1 MSSTV
6 NEDNHGPAPEG
17 YDTWEKYCAATTAQF
32 CFDAQPPIEGV
43 WEKIPSLTTNAIFAA
58 LFGVSFIAF
67 IITYFRSR
75 RQGTFFTVMMC
86 LGLLCEIIGYA
97 GRAASAKNPWD
108 DMGFM
113 IQIVTLTIGPAFLAA
128 GIYTCLAKVVSVYG
142 EESSR
147 LPAGWYT
154 RIFIP
159 CDVVSLVLQA
169 SGGGIAAASDDI
181 DLLNMGNNIMIAG
194 LSFQVFI
201 LAVFLAVSGEFL
213 LRVRNR
219 KKTYGPDAGFE
230 QAEPA
235 KSIRQGFMFKAI
247 MIALAVSTVAIFWR
261 SCFRVAELSEGWNG
275 PLMAREDLF
284 IAFESVMILI
294 AVVVMNVFNPCMVFG
309 VMMSSKWRKQGGF
322 RKSESTATTSSDEEL
337 NVLRQSAQ
345 GSRRAAGFGNQRYYQ
360 SQGHHNGNQNQNS
373 RYGDV

>member
-1 MSSTV
+1 MSSTE
-6 NEDNHGPAPEG
+6 NEDSHGPAPEG
-17 YDTWEKYCAATTAQF
+17 YDTWEKYCAATAAQF
-32 CFDAQPPIEGV
+32 CFDAQPPIKGV

-58 LFGVSFIAF
+58 LFGVSLVAF
-67 IITYFRSR
+67 VISYFRAR
-75 RQGTFFTVMMC
+75 RQGTFFTVMMS
-86 LGLLCEIIGYA
+86 LGLLCEIIGYV
-97 GRAASAKNPWD
+97 GRALSAKNPWD

-113 IQIVTLTIGPAFLAA
+113 VQIVCLTIGPAFLAA

-147 LPAGWYT
+147 LPASWYT

-201 LAVFLAVSGEFL
+201 LVVFLVVSGEFL

-230 QAEPA
+230 QGEPA
-235 KSIRQGFMFKAI
+235 KTIRQGFMFKAMI
-247 MIALAVSTVAIFWR
+247 IALAVSTVAIFWR

-275 PLMAREDLF
+275 PLMARDDLF

-294 AVVVMNVFNPCMVFG
+294 AVAVLNVFNPCMVFG

-345 GSRRAAGFGNQRYYQ
+345 GERRATGFGNQRHYQ
-360 SQGHHNGNQNQNS
+360 SQGQYNGNQNS
-373 RYGDV
+373 RYGV